1 MNIEVE
7 NENIKLFRT
16 AYNIAKTNR
25 PYSDY
30 ENHITLQTLNGIKL
44 GSTLHSRYSAT
55 QIINHIACEMR
66 KMLVAK
72 ILSTNSKITIQIDES
87 TTLSNKLTLVIFL
100 KAYLGGESIDYI
112 FFDLCELQC
121 QDSENI
127 EKELLNTLY
136 KHGLNEEY
144 LKENWI
150 AIATDG
156 ASVMVGRQSGVVTRL
171 KQKFPKLFA
180 WHCLNHRLELSV
192 GDTIKEVRGINHF
205 KAFLDKLYSL
215 YSQSPKNCRALEEA
229 CHELGTRFAKVGR
242 ILGVRWISSSFRT
255 IKTVWESYESL
266 HHHFKSSTYLDSTY
280 QGLLRRLESP
290 EFILDLGLMYD
301 TLQEMSM
308 LSLELQSRTTTL
320 QKAEHIIKRTIRVIE
335 SFKTS
340 PGEKSLLALEA
351 AENLKKISSKCIIE
365 KLKLRLCTES
375 NEDNEQLIKDIS
387 ALEPNN
393 FDAENV
399 RYGEVEMRR
408 ICRRFNLDEM
418 KCINGLRDFVDDKNN
433 VPETLQPFFRAI
445 STLPCSTA
453 ECERVMIKGKIKV
466 SRDGS
471 RTHSVPLTGQM
482 PCPLGYPGHG
492 ICPPSIASMN
502 LAIAVHEEGESVPPK
517 LRQTK
522 ITREIG
528 ISKFSVHRIAK
539 KKLNLKMYKLRKVQ
553 LLSTLEICR
562 QLKHRAIGQRWE
574 SFLFTDEKLF
584 TSSRPTTTKTTG
596 AGLLRLLARGPSSNI
611 AKIRSRLCNDVA
623 GMADACSKM
632 MVRSYRSR
640 DSRTSGTSIMKEGI
654 NTNNTCQKMLEMV
667 EENPNWKEKV
677 ITGDET
683 WVYGHDPETKRQS
696 MEWKGKDEPRT
707 KKSRLCKS
715 KNKVF
720 LVTFFDIKGIVHYE
734 YLEEGQTIN
743 KDSYLNIM
751 RRVRESIRLKRSE
764 MWSSKNWI
772 IYYDNVHLHPL
783 LHLY

>member
-72 ILSTNSKITIQIDES
+72 ILSTNSKITILIDES
-87 TTLSNKLTLVIFL
+87 TTLSNKSTLVIFL

-156 ASVMVGRQSGVVTRL
+156 ASVMVGRHSGVVTRL

-205 KAFLDKLYSL
+205 KAFMDKLYSL

-351 AENLKKISSKCIIE
+351 AENLVFRSVTLVPNAKIIPIDRKKILLSIIE

-418 KCINGLRDFVDDKNN
+418 KCINGLRDFVDDENN

-453 ECERVMIKGKIKV
+453 ECERGFSLMNDIITNLRTSLLISNVSNLMFINSNGPPIEMFQPKKYVQSWLLHHRSSTDTRSRVFARKNTDASRQSLWDIFIKK
-466 SRDGS
+466 
-471 RTHSVPLTGQM
+471 
-482 PCPLGYPGHG
+482 
-492 ICPPSIASMN
+492 A
-502 LAIAVHEEGESVPPK
+502 AES
-517 LRQTK
+517 
-522 ITREIG
+522 
-528 ISKFSVHRIAK
+528 HRI
-539 KKLNLKMYKLRKVQ
+539 LVEVY
-553 LLSTLEICR
+553 SD
-562 QLKHRAIGQRWE
+562 H
-574 SFLFTDEKLF
+574 S
-584 TSSRPTTTKTTG
+584 
-596 AGLLRLLARGPSSNI
+596 LAER
-611 AKIRSRLCNDVA
+611 
-623 GMADACSKM
+623 
-632 MVRSYRSR
+632 
-640 DSRTSGTSIMKEGI
+640 
-654 NTNNTCQKMLEMV
+654 TCQKWFAPFKSGSFDLED
-667 EENPNWKEKV
+667 EERPGAPPKYE
-677 ITGDET
+677 DEELRE
-683 WVYGHDPETKRQS
+683 GSMKIQHKHKRNSQKHLES
-696 MEWKGKDEPRT
+696 LSQPFSSL
-707 KKSRLCKS
+707 KKKW
-715 KNKVF
+715 
-720 LVTFFDIKGIVHYE
+720 E
-734 YLEEGQTIN
+734 
-743 KDSYLNIM
+743 
-751 RRVRESIRLKRSE
+751 
-764 MWSSKNWI
+764 
-772 IYYDNVHLHPL
+772 
-783 LHLY
+783 

>member
-1 MNIEVE
+1 MTAQRYVDDVLRPVTLPYLQGVPNALYQQDNARPHTARISQQALQDVQMLPWPPYSPDLSPIEHVWDIIGRRLHALPQPRSEDELWQMVEREWRAIPQDAIRTLIDSLPRRVAACIAVRGGYKNIANLPLIDSENIYLPPLYIKLGLMKNFVKTMDRNASGFAYLKQKFSSISEAKIKEGIFVGPQTRELQQDGNFQNSLNEVEAAAWNSFRNVCKNFLGSVKVENYRDIVNDLLLSYKALGFNMSLKIHFLHSHLDFFPDNLGAVSDEHGERFHQAISSMEKRYQGAAKSERIHISPEWSNYLIEAAGKDRASKLSDIRMKIKKHCESEAHKIAENIKKDIKINKLEEYANNMNIEVE
-7 NENIKLFRT
+7 NENMKLFRT

-72 ILSTNSKITIQIDES
+72 ILSTNSKITILIDES
-87 TTLSNKLTLVIFL
+87 TTLSNKSTLVIFL
-100 KAYLGGESIDYI
+100 KTYLGGESIDYI

-150 AIATDG
+150 AIETDG
-156 ASVMVGRQSGVVTRL
+156 ASVMVGRHSGVVTRL
-171 KQKFPKLFA
+171 KQKFPKFFA

-205 KAFLDKLYSL
+205 KAFMDKLYSL

-280 QGLLRRLESP
+280 QGFLRRLESP

-351 AENLKKISSKCIIE
+351 AENLVFRSVTLVPNAKIIPIDRKKNLLSIIE

-375 NEDNEQLIKDIS
+375 NEDNEQLIK
-387 ALEPNN
+387 
-393 FDAENV
+393 
-399 RYGEVEMRR
+399 
-408 ICRRFNLDEM
+408 
-418 KCINGLRDFVDDKNN
+418 
-433 VPETLQPFFRAI
+433 
-445 STLPCSTA
+445 
-453 ECERVMIKGKIKV
+453 
-466 SRDGS
+466 
-471 RTHSVPLTGQM
+471 
-482 PCPLGYPGHG
+482 
-492 ICPPSIASMN
+492 
-502 LAIAVHEEGESVPPK
+502 
-517 LRQTK
+517 
-522 ITREIG
+522 
-528 ISKFSVHRIAK
+528 
-539 KKLNLKMYKLRKVQ
+539 
-553 LLSTLEICR
+553 
-562 QLKHRAIGQRWE
+562 
-574 SFLFTDEKLF
+574 
-584 TSSRPTTTKTTG
+584 
-596 AGLLRLLARGPSSNI
+596 
-611 AKIRSRLCNDVA
+611 
-623 GMADACSKM
+623 
-632 MVRSYRSR
+632 
-640 DSRTSGTSIMKEGI
+640 
-654 NTNNTCQKMLEMV
+654 
-667 EENPNWKEKV
+667 
-677 ITGDET
+677 
-683 WVYGHDPETKRQS
+683 
-696 MEWKGKDEPRT
+696 
-707 KKSRLCKS
+707 
-715 KNKVF
+715 
-720 LVTFFDIKGIVHYE
+720 
-734 YLEEGQTIN
+734 
-743 KDSYLNIM
+743 
-751 RRVRESIRLKRSE
+751 
-764 MWSSKNWI
+764 
-772 IYYDNVHLHPL
+772 
-783 LHLY
+783 

>member
-1 MNIEVE
+1 MDRWLKTGNLCTKRSLEVEEDAEKNELEEAVKRNKNTVGTSNASTISKRADILINSSPEKMNDQDSKFEVWNDSQYIQFKEKYPWLSISKGRLGCNICASVKTLGAAKSERIHISPEWSNYLIEAAGKDRASKLSNIRMKIKKHCESEAHKIAENIKKDRKKNKLEEYANNKNIEVE

-72 ILSTNSKITIQIDES
+72 ILSTNSKITILIDES
-87 TTLSNKLTLVIFL
+87 TTLSNKSTLVIFL

-156 ASVMVGRQSGVVTRL
+156 VSVMVGRHSGVVTRL

-205 KAFLDKLYSL
+205 KAFMDKLYSL

-308 LSLELQSRTTTL
+308 LSLELQSRATTL

-335 SFKTS
+335 
-340 PGEKSLLALEA
+340 KSLLALEA
-351 AENLKKISSKCIIE
+351 AENLVFRSVTLVPNAKIIPIDRKKFLLSIIE
-365 KLKLRLCTES
+365 NLKLRLCTES

-453 ECERVMIKGKIKV
+453 ECERGFSLMNDIITNLRTSLLISNV
-466 SRDGS
+466 SNLMFINSNG
-471 RTHSVPLTGQM
+471 
-482 PCPLGYPGHG
+482 
-492 ICPPSIASMN
+492 PPIEMFQ
-502 LAIAVHEEGESVPPK
+502 PK
-517 LRQTK
+517 KYVQSWLLH
-522 ITREIG
+522 
-528 ISKFSVHRIAK
+528 HRS
-539 KKLNLKMYKLRKVQ
+539 
-553 LLSTLEICR
+553 STD
-562 QLKHRAIGQRWE
+562 
-574 SFLFTDEKLF
+574 T
-584 TSSRPTTTKTTG
+584 
-596 AGLLRLLARGPSSNI
+596 
-611 AKIRSRLCNDVA
+611 RSRVCARKNT
-623 GMADACSKM
+623 DAS
-632 MVRSYRSR
+632 
-640 DSRTSGTSIMKEGI
+640 
-654 NTNNTCQKMLEMV
+654 
-667 EENPNWKEKV
+667 
-677 ITGDET
+677 
-683 WVYGHDPETKRQS
+683 RQS
-696 MEWKGKDEPRT
+696 LW
-707 KKSRLCKS
+707 
-715 KNKVF
+715 
-720 LVTFFDIKGIVHYE
+720 DIF
-734 YLEEGQTIN
+734 
-743 KDSYLNIM
+743 M
-751 RRVRESIRLKRSE
+751 
-764 MWSSKNWI
+764 
-772 IYYDNVHLHPL
+772 
-783 LHLY
+783 